1 MTIPTELPQETR
13 HFRVNPY
20 ISFRGKRG
28 SNILGHHSKM
38 MKKEVK
44 TVFDRTK
51 YLKLRSKTLKMR
63 CFSCRF
69 ELFSY
74 LCNRFTTH
82 LVLFG
87 YYKNYWK

>member
-1 MTIPTELPQETR
+1 MDK
-13 HFRVNPY
+13 H
-20 ISFRGKRG
+20 
-28 SNILGHHSKM
+28 
-38 MKKEVK
+38 
-44 TVFDRTK
+44 
-51 YLKLRSKTLKMR
+51 LKLRSKTLKMR

-87 YYKNYWK
+87 YYNIGNSFVNSVP